1 MVGTHMILPGALQ
14 IHSWAADIQGVRGGS
29 TPGRAGEGF
38 TARVRARLVDPANLA
53 VPPVIAIFCL
63 IRSWGLIADIPYWVI
78 VALVLFAFVVNSM
91 NAALWADATEG
102 WRLSLRVGTEM
113 AVIAVVI
120 YGIGWGPILAVGFV
134 FGAADAMRSAGS
146 AAARPSIIWTLTCIA
161 LGQLAI
167 ATGVAPTL
175 IHQPLVH
182 TLGALDALGA
192 VFTIKVLEW
201 FAVARES
208 SEGRFEA
215 LVHEASDI
223 IIVADVSGGLSY
235 VSPAFDRILGFS
247 ADEFPTRP
255 AVEMMHP
262 DDLASMR
269 ARSDEFIEHQGLR
282 TELRLQHADGTWRWF
297 DAKVTNHL
305 ENPKVRGIVS
315 NLHDITERKQ
325 AEDELKEAHERFR
338 SAFENAP
345 IGIATVD
352 LTGRILRANSAYGR
366 IVGSPPTQL
375 CGVNVH
381 DLTHPQDRESSKV
394 DMARFVSEI
403 SDASGTY
410 QTEKRYLHA
419 DGHEVWVSVNDS
431 CVRDDEGTPL
441 YLIEQ
446 IEDVTERRGLRE
458 RLAYAAIHDP
468 LTALPNRVLFM
479 DRLEV
484 ALSRADRC
492 GRRSAVIFL
501 DLDRFKL
508 VNDSMGHA
516 AGDELLQVVAE
527 RLRATVRPSDT
538 VARFGGDEFVVLCEE
553 IADEGR
559 GFEIAERLAGALSEP
574 IDLAEGEIFVTVS
587 QGLAFSNPGYDSA
600 SGLVRDADAAMYIA
614 KERGRARIEA
624 FDPDS
629 HGVALK
635 QMHTLSQ
642 LHRSLDRGEFRVYY
656 QPIVD
661 LHSGCLAGV
670 EALLRWQHPTRGLLH
685 PAEFLSMTEE
695 SGLIV
700 PVGAW
705 VLEEACR
712 QLVLWERERKSR
724 GAPRLSVGVS
734 VNLSPRQL
742 IEPALID
749 QVAEIVD
756 STTIDPSEL
765 WLEITEGALASDTQ
779 STIDVLHGLRE
790 LGVRLSIDDFG
801 SGFASLGYL
810 KRFPVETLKIDRAFV
825 DGLGPGSADAAIVG
839 MVANLASSLG
849 LICIAEGVE
858 RCEQLDALRAL
869 GCDFAQGFLLGV
881 PLPAEALGEILAD
894 DLSPWAVN
902 SSPLFG
908 PLEVSA

>member
-1 MVGTHMILPGALQ
+1 VGGPDDSTLKHASAGFGARL
-14 IHSWAADIQGVRGGS
+14 
-29 TPGRAGEGF
+29 
-38 TARVRARLVDPANLA
+38 RARLVDPANLA

-78 VALVLFAFVVNSM
+78 VALMLFAFVVNSV
-91 NAALWADATEG
+91 NAAMWAEATEG
-102 WRLSLRVGTEM
+102 WRLTVRVGMEM
-113 AVIAVVI
+113 AVIAIVI

-146 AAARPSIIWTLTCIA
+146 AAARPSIIWTLICIA
-161 LGQLAI
+161 AGQVAI
-167 ATGVAPTL
+167 ATGAAPTL

-192 VFTIKVLEW
+192 VVTIKVLEW

-215 LVHEASDI
+215 LVQEASDI
-223 IIVADVSGGLSY
+223 IIVADASGGLSY

-247 ADEFPTRP
+247 ADAFRTRL
-255 AVEMMHP
+255 AAEMMHP
-262 DDLASMR
+262 DDLASMTD
-269 ARSDEFIEHQGLR
+269 RSGEFAVSKGLR
-282 TELRLQHADGTWRWF
+282 TELRLRHADGSWRWF
-297 DAKVTNHL
+297 DAKVTNQL

-325 AEDELKEAHERFR
+325 AEEELREAHERFR

-345 IGIATVD
+345 IGIATAD
-352 LTGRILRANSAYGR
+352 LEGRILRANSAYGR
-366 IVGSPPTQL
+366 IVGHPAAQL

-394 DMARFVSEI
+394 EMARFVSSI
-403 SDASGTY
+403 SDTSDTY
-410 QTEKRYLHA
+410 HIEKRYLHA
-419 DGHEVWVSVNDS
+419 DGHDVWVSINVS
-431 CVRDDEGTPL
+431 CVRDDERRPL

-458 RLAYAAIHDP
+458 SLAYAAIHDP
-468 LTALPNRVLFM
+468 LTTLPNRVLFM

-484 ALSRADRC
+484 ALGRADRHR
-492 GRRSAVIFL
+492 RRSAVIFL

-508 VNDSMGHA
+508 VNDSMGHT
-516 AGDELLQVVAE
+516 AGDELLKVVAE
-527 RLRATVRPSDT
+527 RLRAAVRPSDT

-553 IADEGR
+553 IADEGSA
-559 GFEIAERLAGALSEP
+559 FEIAERLAGALGKP
-574 IDLAEGEIFVTVS
+574 IDLTEGEIFVTAS
-587 QGLAFSNPGYDSA
+587 QGLAFSGVGDDSA
-600 SGLVRDADAAMYIA
+600 SGLLRDADSAMYMA

-624 FDPDS
+624 FDPQS

-642 LHRSLDRGEFRVYY
+642 LHRALERGEFRVYY

-661 LHSGCLAGV
+661 LQSGCLAGV
-670 EALLRWQHPTRGLLH
+670 EALLRWQHPKRGLLH

-700 PVGAW
+700 PIGAW
-705 VLEEACR
+705 VLDEACR
-712 QLVLWERERKSR
+712 QLVRWEQERKER
-724 GAPRLSVGVS
+724 GAPGLSVGVS
-734 VNLSPRQL
+734 VNLAPRQL
-742 IEPALID
+742 IEPNLIK

-756 STTIDPSEL
+756 SSTIDPSEL
-765 WLEITEGALASDTQ
+765 WLEITEGALAADTE
-779 STIDVLHGLRE
+779 STLDVLHGLRA
-790 LGVRLSIDDFG
+790 LGVHLSIDDFG
-801 SGFASLGYL
+801 SGYASLGYL
-810 KRFPVETLKIDRAFV
+810 KRFPVEALKIDRGFV
-825 DGLGPGSADAAIVG
+825 EGLGQGIADAAIVG
-839 MVANLASSLG
+839 LVVNLARSLG
-849 LICIAEGVE
+849 LVCVAEGVE
-858 RCEQLDALRAL
+858 RSEQLDELRTL

-881 PLPAEALGEILAD
+881 PLPAETLGEVLRD

-908 PLEVSA
+908 TAKVSA

>member
-1 MVGTHMILPGALQ
+1 VSGQ
-14 IHSWAADIQGVRGGS
+14 GGS
-29 TPGRAGEGF
+29 TSRHANAGFG
-38 TARVRARLVDPANLA
+38 ARVRSRLADPANLA

-63 IRSWGLIADIPYWVI
+63 IRSWGLIANVPYWVI
-78 VALVLFAFVVNSM
+78 VALVLFAFVVNSI
-91 NAALWADATEG
+91 NAAMWAQATEG
-102 WRLSLRVGTEM
+102 WRLSLRVGMEM
-113 AVIAVVI
+113 AVIAIVI

-146 AAARPSIIWTLTCIA
+146 AAARPSIIWTLICIA
-161 LGQLAI
+161 VGQVAI

-192 VFTIKVLEW
+192 VITIKVLEW
-201 FAVARES
+201 FAVARET

-223 IIVADVSGGLSY
+223 IVVVAASGGLSY

-247 ADEFPTRP
+247 ADAFLLRT
-255 AVEMMHP
+255 AAEMMHP
-262 DDLASMR
+262 DDLAGMR
-269 ARSDEFIEHQGLR
+269 ARSAEFTENMGLR
-282 TELRLQHADGTWRWF
+282 TELRLRHADGTWRWF

-325 AEDELKEAHERFR
+325 AEEELREAHERFR

-345 IGIATVD
+345 IGIATAD
-352 LTGRILRANSAYGR
+352 LKGQILRANTAYGR
-366 IVGSPPTQL
+366 IVGHPAVEL

-394 DMARFVSEI
+394 EMARFVSSI
-403 SDASGTY
+403 SSTSDTY
-410 QTEKRYLHA
+410 HIEKRYLHA
-419 DGHEVWVSVNDS
+419 DGHDVWVSVNDS
-431 CVRDDEGTPL
+431 CVCDEDRRPL

-446 IEDVTERRGLRE
+446 IEDVTERRSLRE

-468 LTALPNRVLFM
+468 LTTLPNRVLFM

-484 ALSRADRC
+484 ALSRADRLR
-492 GRRSAVIFL
+492 RRSAVIFL

-516 AGDELLQVVAE
+516 AGDELLKVVAE
-527 RLRATVRPSDT
+527 RLRTTVRPSDT
-538 VARFGGDEFVVLCEE
+538 VARFGGDEFVVLCDE
-553 IADEGR
+553 ITDEGT
-559 GFEIAERLAGALSEP
+559 GFEIAERLAGALSKP
-574 IDLAEGEIFVTVS
+574 INLTDGEIFVTAS
-587 QGLAFSNPGYDSA
+587 QGLAFSGAGDDSA
-600 SGLVRDADAAMYIA
+600 SGLLRDADSAMYMA

-624 FDPDS
+624 FDPQS

-642 LHRSLDRGEFRVYY
+642 LHRALDRGEFRVYY

-661 LHSGCLAGV
+661 LQTGCLAGV

-700 PVGAW
+700 AVGAW
-705 VLEEACR
+705 VLDNACR
-712 QLVLWERERKSR
+712 QLVRWQQERRIR
-724 GAPRLSVGVS
+724 GAPGLSVGVS

-742 IEPALID
+742 VEPNIID
-749 QVAEIVD
+749 QVANIVD
-756 STTIDPSEL
+756 SSSIDPSEL
-765 WLEITEGALASDTQ
+765 WLEITEGVLAADTE
-779 STIDVLHGLRE
+779 STIEILQGLRE

-801 SGFASLGYL
+801 SGYASLGYL
-810 KRFPVETLKIDRAFV
+810 KRFPVGALKIDRSFV
-825 DGLGPGSADAAIVG
+825 EGLGQGVADAAIVG
-839 MVANLASSLG
+839 MVVNLARSLG
-849 LICIAEGVE
+849 LMCIAEGVE
-858 RCEQLDALRAL
+858 RSEQLDELRAL

-881 PLPAEALGEILAD
+881 PLPAETLGEVLPD

-908 PLEVSA
+908 SVELSA